1 MTMVGTCTASFE
13 FGQGQ
18 TFGWPLGVTSRDAGN
33 ANLPSSLRSPPSYV
47 WFITS
52 LKMSFILM
60 LVFFFMLSSITS
72 LNATLFFYLR
82 GASSIYTLHQ
92 YGHQHNDERHSKHT
106 PWEWTCKHV
115 PNILICFCVDIG
127 ADPSFRT
134 FFIQTLHQLMKVR
147 QPLIFK
153 AFKT

>member
-1 MTMVGTCTASFE
+1 MVGTCIASFE
-13 FGQGQ
+13 WGQGE

-60 LVFFFMLSSITS
+60 LVFFLTLSSITS

-82 GASSIYTLHQ
+82 GASSIRTTSIWAIQQTQNTLHGSEPANMYQ
-92 YGHQHNDERHSKHT
+92 IFSYVLASTSARIRRFAHSSYKL
-106 PWEWTCKHV
+106 CIISMI
-115 PNILICFCVDIG
+115 N
-127 ADPSFRT
+127 
-134 FFIQTLHQLMKVR
+134 VR
-147 QPLIFK
+147 QAVNERK
-153 AFKT
+153 AVERKANR